1 MDNDHNAN
9 TTAVYYVIQN
19 EKPASDAVSSS
30 DLVAMTSAFIALL
43 ALFATIYSSLL
54 QRKHNRLSSKPA
66 LNTVIDEPNR
76 SIYLA
81 NHGLGPAFLVQAEAV
96 LDGKVYN
103 LLIEKESDAFSNQLC
118 DGISSDTEYNW
129 MILERNAAI
138 AAGAEQIMLKLRSDS
153 DSEWKAIHEAIDRTS
168 IKITYESVYKEKA
181 VTTHLGSK
189 V

>member
-1 MDNDHNAN
+1 MDNEHNAS
-9 TTAVYYVIQN
+9 ASAIYYVIQN
-19 EKPASDAVSSS
+19 ERPASDAITSS

-76 SIYLA
+76 SIYLS

-96 LDGKVYN
+96 LDGKIYN
-103 LLIEKESDAFSNQLC
+103 LLNEKESDAFSDHLC
-118 DGISSDTEYNW
+118 EGISSDTEYNW
-129 MILERNAAI
+129 MILEQNSAI

-153 DSEWKAIHEAIDRTS
+153 DSEWKAIHELIDRAS
-168 IKITYESVYKEKA
+168 IKVTYESVYKEKA
-181 VTTHLGSK
+181 VTTHVGSK